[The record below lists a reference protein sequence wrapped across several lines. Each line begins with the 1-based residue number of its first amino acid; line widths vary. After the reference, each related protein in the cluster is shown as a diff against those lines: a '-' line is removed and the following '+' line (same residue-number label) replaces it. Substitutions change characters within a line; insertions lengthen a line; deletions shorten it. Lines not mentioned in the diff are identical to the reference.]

1 MTHHSSRRPF
11 PLLCGITLMLGV
23 ACKGDGTGPRD
34 YRPLTC
40 AAGTGATSSSA
51 IGPAGGTVT
60 VNGNSLTV
68 PAGALTSTV
77 TFRII
82 ERQDRSVGVE
92 VEPHGTQFSKDATLA
107 LSYARCGQPD
117 GYKQLRVMEVETGT
131 TRVIR
136 TLPSQ
141 VDSATR
147 TVRTTRLDHLSGYL
161 IGTNRT
167 PEEE

>member
-1 MTHHSSRRPF
+1 MTHQSSRRPF
-11 PLLCGITLMLGV
+11 ALLCGIALMLGT
-23 ACKGDGTGPRD
+23 ACKDDGTGPRE
-34 YRPLTC
+34 YKPLAC
-40 AAGTGATSSSA
+40 AGGTGASGSSA
-51 IGPAGGTVT
+51 IGPAGGTLT
-60 VNGNSLTV
+60 VNGNSLIV

-82 ERQDRSVGVE
+82 ERQDRTAGVE
-92 VEPHGTQFSKDATLA
+92 VEPHGTQFRQDATLA
-107 LSYARCGQPD
+107 LSYARCGTPGGFRD
-117 GYKQLRVMEVETGT
+117 FRIMEVETGT

-161 IGTNRT
+161 IGTPRSA
-167 PEEE
+167 EED